1 MYILHA
7 YLMNT
12 VHELYI
18 SIQLTQVCKQHE
30 YALQDS
36 IRNCPTDFRKVRHVA
51 RCRQACFRQRLH
63 PIYRFKTS
71 CTLNCICRP
80 HKNKVEIVRLQAILQ
95 NPSSSS
101 GREVVHIAIC
111 LLMSFWICHR

>member
-36 IRNCPTDFRKVRHVA
+36 NRFPESA
-51 RCRQACFRQRLH
+51 AC
-63 PIYRFKTS
+63 
-71 CTLNCICRP
+71 
-80 HKNKVEIVRLQAILQ
+80 
-95 NPSSSS
+95 
-101 GREVVHIAIC
+101 G
-111 LLMSFWICHR
+111 